1 MYGDMQCIFIEKI
14 EVWSARSRT
23 HLPTRH
29 TYTYKMASL
38 KPNSIVHRDGQE
50 YYLGD
55 LPGTL
60 QYKKTREE
68 LISITN
74 LDHQDS
80 DCGYAQV
87 AVTADLTKRFVPN
100 TDTGRKGDWEL
111 LVVFKS
117 NTEHEGTGELRGK
130 KINEAWMKA
139 ALRNKK
145 TGEVALMTSTNN
157 KNNITRHGN
166 RALDSLEAGWFV
178 GFYRMGAPMVF
189 WRAVAAAVA

>member
-1 MYGDMQCIFIEKI
+1 
-14 EVWSARSRT
+14 
-23 HLPTRH
+23 
-29 TYTYKMASL
+29 MATL

-55 LPGTL
+55 FPGTL

-68 LISITN
+68 LLSITN
-74 LDHQDS
+74 LAHHDS
-80 DCGYAQV
+80 DCGYIQL
-87 AVTADLTKRFVPN
+87 AVTADMTKRFVPN

-117 NTEHEGTGELRGK
+117 DAEREGTGELRGK
-130 KINEAWMKA
+130 MTKETWMKA

-145 TGEVALMTSTNN
+145 TGEIALMTSTND
-157 KNNITRHGN
+157 KHNITRNGN
-166 RALDSLEAGWFV
+166 RALDALEAGWFV